1 MKLKKLISDSVSC
14 RKGTDSAMPIVAL
27 LAGLAVGTV
36 IGMLFA
42 PERGADIRG
51 KISDKAGDLAE
62 SVKDKVQSLKDKLR
76 AETDK
81 AVEVKDQVVEDV
93 RKKAKEASDSLQGN
107 KNEPN
112 SANDAP
118 QNI

>member
-1 MKLKKLISDSVSC
+1 MKFKKLISDTVS
-14 RKGTDSAMPIVAL
+14 RKTDTDSAMPIVAL

-62 SVKDKVQSLKDKLR
+62 SVKDKVQSVKEKLR
-76 AETDK
+76 TETDK

-93 RKKAKEASDSLQGN
+93 RRKTKDISDSLQGN
-107 KNEPN
+107 NNE
-112 SANDAP
+112 SKAASDGP
-118 QNI
+118 QNS

>member
-1 MKLKKLISDSVSC
+1 MKLKKLISDC
-14 RKGTDSAMPIVAL
+14 ATRKTDTSMPIVAL
-27 LAGLAVGTV
+27 LAGLAVGAV

-62 SVKDKVQSLKDKLR
+62 SVKDKVQSVKDKFK
-76 AETDK
+76 AEADE
-81 AVEVKDQVVEDV
+81 AAEVKDQVVGDL
-93 RKKAKEASDSLQGN
+93 RKKTKDVSDQLQGN
-107 KNEPN
+107 KEEPE
-112 SANDAP
+112 AP

>member
-1 MKLKKLISDSVSC
+1 MKLKKLISDTVS
-14 RKGTDSAMPIVAL
+14 RKTDTDSAMPIVAL

-62 SVKDKVQSLKDKLR
+62 SVKDKVQSVKDKLR
-76 AETDK
+76 AETDR
-81 AVEVKDQVVEDV
+81 VSEVKERVVEDV
-93 RKKAKEASDSLQGN
+93 RKKTKEVSDSLQSN

-112 SANDAP
+112 AATDAP

>member
-1 MKLKKLISDSVSC
+1 MKLKKLISDAVT
-14 RKGTDSAMPIVAL
+14 RKTDTDASMPIVAL
-27 LAGLAVGTV
+27 LAGLAVGAV

-51 KISDKAGDLAE
+51 RISDKASDLAE
-62 SVKDKVQSLKDKLR
+62 SVKDKVQSVKDKLR
-76 AETDK
+76 SETEQ

-93 RKKAKEASDSLQGN
+93 RRKTKDVSDSLQGN

-112 SANDAP
+112 AATDAP